1 MVAPMYSKAIRFG
14 LLLAGVLAL
23 SACVTVGGGNKD
35 GAVSGQAGAA
45 GNQGSVELTRCAA
58 PVATVAASMERVN
71 SSALAQ
77 VGLGAN
83 PLPALRL
90 IMQQSGCVRV
100 VHRDVALAAMQQER
114 ELAKS
119 GELTDGES
127 FAPGQMVV
135 ADYTVLPEILFSE
148 GNAGGVGAGLA
159 QVGSLFGLGGVLAA
173 GVVGGMR
180 FKEAQVLLTLVDNRT
195 GEQIAVASGSGS
207 ATDIGGLGGIIGVT
221 SAVGGGYS
229 NTNEGKVVMAAI
241 VDAMNG
247 LVPHLQVSATR

>member
-1 MVAPMYSKAIRFG
+1 MSGKPICVG
-14 LLLAGVLAL
+14 LLCAGVLVL

-35 GAVSGQAGAA
+35 GAVSGDAGAA
-45 GNQGSVELTRCAA
+45 GNQGSVELQRCPA
-58 PVATVAASMERVN
+58 PVATVAASLERVN

-90 IMQQSGCVRV
+90 IMQQSNCLRV

-119 GELTDGES
+119 GELADGKQFE
-127 FAPGQMVV
+127 PGQMIA
-135 ADYTVLPEILFSE
+135 ADYTVIPEILFSE

-173 GVVGGMR
+173 GVAGRMR

-195 GEQIAVASGSGS
+195 GEQLAVTSGTGS

-221 SAVGGGYS
+221 SVVGGGYS
-229 NTNEGKVVMAAI
+229 NTNEGKVVMAAMI
-241 VDAMNG
+241 DAMNG